1 MKKIIITFCIV
12 FILFTSFI
20 IFLLSV
26 SDDPDGDPPVKK
38 QKITYNFILLIDLSN
53 RVSAKKFS
61 DQVEKDLS
69 LLDQI
74 FNFFEKKIASDLYI
88 YAQDSMKITILPN
101 NAASSMSSELD
112 FTIDY
117 SQIGIHNKRDY
128 FSQKK
133 KLIQSELNK
142 IYQDASKKV
151 YLSAD
156 IWKFF
161 KEDLSY
167 YLKKSNPN
175 TQNFLFII
183 TDGYMYS
190 KTNICSKQ
198 NRYTYILSRNLS
210 KFRNNNEWEKLFD
223 SNDYA
228 FLSVNKKFSSLN
240 VLLLEVKPLEFFYN
254 EFDIMKKFWSKWFK
268 EMDIQQ
274 FEILKCFD
282 NMNRETYYKNIEA
295 FIYGK
300 YERNENN
307 K

>member
-1 MKKIIITFCIV
+1 MKKSIITICIIS
-12 FILFTSFI
+12 ILFTSFI
-20 IFLLSV
+20 IFLLNI
-26 SDDPDGDPPVKK
+26 SDNPPPEKEDK
-38 QKITYNFILLIDLSN
+38 MQKIAYNFTLLIDLSN

-69 LLDQI
+69 LIDQI
-74 FNFFEKKIASDLYI
+74 FYLFEKKIASDLFI
-88 YAQDSMKITILPN
+88 YAQDSMKIVILPN
-101 NAASSMSSELD
+101 NAVSGMSSELD

-117 SQIGIHNKRDY
+117 SQIGIHQKRDF

-142 IYQDASKKV
+142 IYQNASKKE

-190 KTNICSKQ
+190 KTNICSKK
-198 NRYTYILSRNLS
+198 NRYTYILSRNLA

-223 SNDYA
+223 SNDYG

-240 VLLLEVKPLEFFYN
+240 VLMLEAKPLEFFYN

-268 EMDIQQ
+268 EMNIQQ
-274 FEILKCFD
+274 FQILKSFD

-300 YERNENN
+300 YERNDNI